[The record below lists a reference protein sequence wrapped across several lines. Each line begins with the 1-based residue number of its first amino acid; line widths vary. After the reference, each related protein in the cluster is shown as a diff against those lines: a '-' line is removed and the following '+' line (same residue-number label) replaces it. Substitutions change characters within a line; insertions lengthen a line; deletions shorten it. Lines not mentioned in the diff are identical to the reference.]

1 VEPPHHSLSESS
13 KESSKTTIRD
23 ETPIDAKRY
32 PNDSKQIILHL
43 SLHLNFTKTLLLVNS
58 VPSNHTNLHNRSPSR
73 FENFII
79 KVLALK
85 MELILFSPTLKEDE
99 APTNV

>member
-1 VEPPHHSLSESS
+1 MKHQLMPKDTLM
-13 KESSKTTIRD
+13 
-23 ETPIDAKRY
+23 TPSNAK
-32 PNDSKQIILHL
+32 IILHL

-58 VPSNHTNLHNRSPSR
+58 VPSNHTNLHNRSPSS

-85 MELILFSPTLKEDE
+85 MELIFFSPIVKEDE

>member
-1 VEPPHHSLSESS
+1 MKHQLMPKDTLMTASNP
-13 KESSKTTIRD
+13 K
-23 ETPIDAKRY
+23 
-32 PNDSKQIILHL
+32 IILHL
-43 SLHLNFTKTLLLVNS
+43 SLHLNFTQTLLLVNS

-73 FENFII
+73 FKNFIN

-85 MELILFSPTLKEDE
+85 MELILFSPNVKEDE

>member
-1 VEPPHHSLSESS
+1 VNHPRNHQKLQQGMKHQLMPKDTLM
-13 KESSKTTIRD
+13 
-23 ETPIDAKRY
+23 TPSNPK
-32 PNDSKQIILHL
+32 IILHL

>member
-1 VEPPHHSLSESS
+1 MKHQLMPKGTLM
-13 KESSKTTIRD
+13 
-23 ETPIDAKRY
+23 TPSNLK
-32 PNDSKQIILHL
+32 IILHL
-43 SLHLNFTKTLLLVNS
+43 SLHLNFTKTLLLVNN

-85 MELILFSPTLKEDE
+85 MELILFGPTEK
-99 APTNV
+99 PKNV